1 MTRAPFLA
9 AAALS
14 LALGA
19 CAHSYE
25 SRIRSNL
32 MDAGLSR
39 SVAGCVAERMVDRLS
54 RDQLHSIARLGK
66 STDRNLRDMTLG
78 QFLRHYRAALD
89 PEVYGVM
96 TRAGVGCAIAG

>member
-1 MTRAPFLA
+1 MTKTMLA
-9 AAALS
+9 ACAAAL
-14 LALGA
+14 ALSA

-32 MDAGLSR
+32 VDAGLSR
-39 SVAGCVAERMVDRLS
+39 SVAGCIADRMVDRLS
-54 RDQLHSIARLGK
+54 RRQLDSVARLGRGANR
-66 STDRNLRDMTLG
+66 SVGDMTID

-89 PEVYGVM
+89 PEVYAVL

>member
-1 MTRAPFLA
+1 MTRTLLA
-9 AAALS
+9 ASAAAL
-14 LALGA
+14 ALSA

-39 SVAGCVAERMVDRLS
+39 SVADCVAERMVDRLS
-54 RDQLHSIARLGK
+54 RSQLHSIARLGRN
-66 STDRNLRDMTLG
+66 TDRNIRDMTID

-89 PEVYGVM
+89 PEVYAVM
-96 TRAGVGCAIAG
+96 ARAGVGCAIAG